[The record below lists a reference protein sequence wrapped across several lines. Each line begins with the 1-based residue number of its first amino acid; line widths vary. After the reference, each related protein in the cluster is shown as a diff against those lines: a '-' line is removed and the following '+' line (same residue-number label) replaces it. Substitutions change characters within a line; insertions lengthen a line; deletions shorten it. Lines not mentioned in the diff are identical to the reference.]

1 MLQVGIGKGEGGH
14 GLDNGDGTREDAR
27 VVAAVSREEGGAAVD
42 IDRRLFAQEGGN
54 GLEGHAE
61 DDVVAVAD
69 AALDAAAVVG
79 GGGEARQESIVL
91 LRTAKGRTRKTE
103 AVLKTFDGVDGEHG
117 VGKGGVEFVESGR
130 APARRAAG
138 DEAFDDA
145 AHGVAFAFDLEDEL
159 RHALGRRGVGTTHV
173 VAVDLVEG
181 EVAVVFVEHN
191 GTYLPRPGG
200 DAHPELSQED
210 LCKRPAHHT
219 AHGFAGR
226 TTPAAAMVANAVFAL
241 VGEIGVGGSEDVAQ
255 VVVVRGVVL
264 GVAHEKSDGGAGGA
278 AFKDAGEEFD
288 LIGFAAWGGEAAL
301 SRPAAVELVLNEI
314 GVDVEAGGHAVDDAA
329 YADAV
334 AFAKGGEAEELSE
347 GVHDAEDERGEGD
360 VQKWRWERPT
370 AMCWSIGRKISVGD
384 DDRGRSRNLHSH
396 RDDRLHGRDGNRSGR
411 GRPRRGRG
419 RNRSRNL
426 RPRAY

>member
-1 MLQVGIGKGEGGH
+1 M
-14 GLDNGDGTREDAR
+14 
-27 VVAAVSREEGGAAVD
+27 
-42 IDRRLFAQEGGN
+42 FAEEGGN

-79 GGGEARQESIVL
+79 GGGKARQEGIVL
-91 LRTAKGRTRKTE
+91 LRTAQGSTGKAE

-117 VGKGGVEFVESGR
+117 VGKGGVEFVEGGS
-130 APARRAAG
+130 APARRATG

-181 EVAVVFVEHN
+181 ELVVVFFKDDV
-191 GTYLPRPGG
+191 TYLPRPCG

-278 AFKDAGEEFD
+278 SFKDAGEEFD

-301 SRPAAVELVLNEI
+301 SRSAAVELVLNEI

>member
-1 MLQVGIGKGEGGH
+1 MLQVGVGEGEGGH

-42 IDRRLFAQEGGN
+42 IDRRLFAEEGGN

-61 DDVVAVAD
+61 NDVVAVAD

-79 GGGEARQESIVL
+79 GGGEARQEGIVL
-91 LRTAKGRTRKTE
+91 LRTAQGSTGKAE

-117 VGKGGVEFVESGR
+117 VGKGGVEFVEGGS
-130 APARRAAG
+130 APARRTTG

-145 AHGVAFAFDLEDEL
+145 AHGVAFAFDVEDEA
-159 RHALGRRGVGTTHV
+159 RHPFGRRGVGTTHV

-181 EVAVVFVEHN
+181 ELVVVFFEDDV
-191 GTYLPRPGG
+191 TYLPRPCG

-210 LCKRPAHHT
+210 LCKRSAHHT

-226 TTPAAAMVANAVFAL
+226 TASATAMVANAVFAL

-255 VVVVRGVVL
+255 VVVVGGMVL

-278 AFKDAGEEFD
+278 SFKDAGEEFD

-301 SRPAAVELVLNEI
+301 SRSAAIELVLNEI
-314 GVDVEAGGHAVDDAA
+314 GVDVDAGGHAVDDAA

-334 AFAKGGEAEELSE
+334 AFAEGGEAEELSE
-347 GVHDAEDERGEGD
+347 GVHDAENERGEGD

-370 AMCWSIGRKISVGD
+370 AMCWSIGRKISVGG
-384 DDRGRSRNLHSH
+384 DDRGRSRNLRSC
-396 RDDRLHGRDGNRSGR
+396 RDGRLRGRDRNRSGHGR
-411 GRPRRGRG
+411 HRHGRPR
-419 RNRSRNL
+419 NHSRNL